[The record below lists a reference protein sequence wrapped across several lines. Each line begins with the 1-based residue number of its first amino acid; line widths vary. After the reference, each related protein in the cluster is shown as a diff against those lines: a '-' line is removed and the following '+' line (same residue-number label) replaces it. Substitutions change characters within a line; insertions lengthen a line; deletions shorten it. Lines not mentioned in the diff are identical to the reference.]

1 MTFISYA
8 QNYEDVMLYR
18 ALKDIPHGFYID
30 VGANDPTENSVTKAF
45 YKRGWRGIN
54 IEPIPEC
61 IQKFYDER
69 LRDVN
74 LPVAVGNYSGESV
87 IHHVVGA
94 SGLSTHDFSIA
105 KEFTKQFNCSLKKI
119 TVPIR
124 TLDSICEEHKIS
136 QIHFLKIDVEGAEK
150 SVLEGFSLTHLRPW
164 IIVIESTEPTKPIPT
179 HHAWE
184 DLLIQRNYQFVY
196 FDGLNRFYI
205 ATEQLHLASAFN
217 APPNYFDNFKRV
229 EVEILENKIKEYEI
243 AFLRQQRLKILIK
256 KALFF
261 LRPQGL
267 KLLIKKVLFIVYKTG
282 RRIPIAASF
291 INSILGFF
299 PSFKAK
305 LQNIIAWEMKKL
317 PLTQTALVPE
327 WLQSISLLLNKETND
342 GDKQILLEV
351 SNIMIDD
358 GKTGIHR
365 VVRSLISY
373 FAHENPANHRIEPVY
388 FDEKGNLCYARTLLF
403 GNKSTKDSLLEFR
416 NEDILFFLDLNLNIS
431 LIKSKI
437 EKLKNHKIKL
447 YFLVYDILPLQH
459 PEWFPDEISEPFEK
473 WFQFILNE
481 ADGMIC
487 ISQSVINDIENFLKD
502 HNLKKSDKLKLD
514 YFHLGAD
521 IEHCLASK
529 GFIKD
534 YNQLKAAFASRPS
547 FLIVSCIAP
556 RKGHEQTL
564 AAFEHLWALG
574 VDVNLIIIGRPVF
587 ENKLDQFIKILSSHP
602 ERNKRLFW
610 YDNVSDEMLID
621 CYKQTTAVLIPS
633 EGEGFGIPL
642 IEAAKHGAPLIVRD
656 LPVFREIVKGDYVS
670 YFTGKSPLDLA
681 NAIQEWLLLFKNQTV
696 PESKH
701 IRWQTWSE
709 SAKQLL
715 SIILNDNWHPIPK
728 DQ

>member
-8 QNYEDVMLYR
+8 QNYEDVILYR

-69 LRDVN
+69 LRDIN

-105 KEFTKQFNCSLKKI
+105 KEFTKQFNCDLKKI

-124 TLDSICEEHKIS
+124 TLDSICEEHKIN

-164 IIVIESTEPTKPIPT
+164 IIVIESTEPAKPIQT

-184 DLLIQRNYQFVY
+184 NLLIQCNYQFVY
-196 FDGLNRFYI
+196 FDGLNRFYV
-205 ATEQLHLASAFN
+205 AKEQSHLASAFN
-217 APPNYFDNFKRV
+217 SPPNFFDYFKRV
-229 EVEILENKIKEYEI
+229 EVEILENRIKELSNEI
-243 AFLRQQRLKILIK
+243 ALLKQQGLKILIK
-256 KALFF
+256 KTLVI
-261 LRPQGL
+261 LYRIGHH
-267 KLLIKKVLFIVYKTG
+267 
-282 RRIPIAASF
+282 IPIATFF
-291 INSILGFF
+291 INSILGLF
-299 PSFKAK
+299 PSFKTK
-305 LQNIIAWEMKKL
+305 LQNIIAWEEKKL
-317 PLTQTALVPE
+317 PLTKTALVPE
-327 WLQSISLLLNKETND
+327 WLQSISPLLNKERND
-342 GDKQILLEV
+342 KDKQLLLEV

-365 VVRSLISY
+365 VVRSLVSY
-373 FAHENPANHRIEPVY
+373 FAHENPANHSIEPVY
-388 FDEKGNLCYARTLLF
+388 FDDKGNLCYARTLLRSK
-403 GNKSTKDSLLEFR
+403 KSAKHSSVEFR

-487 ISQSVINDIENFLKD
+487 ISQSVINDIENFLKE
-502 HNLKKSDKLKLD
+502 HNLKKSDKLKLA

-529 GFIKD
+529 GFISD

-574 VDVNLIIIGRPVF
+574 IDVNLIIIGRPVF
-587 ENKLDQFIKILSSHP
+587 EMKLDQFIKSLSSHP

-656 LPVFREIVKGDYVS
+656 LPVFREIVKGDYVL
-670 YFTGKSPLDLA
+670 YFSGKSSLDLA
-681 NAIQEWLLLFKNQTV
+681 NAVQKWLVLFKNQTI
-696 PESKH
+696 PQSKY
-701 IRWQTWSE
+701 IQWQTWSE

-715 SIILNDNWHPIPK
+715 SIMINDNWHYVPK
-728 DQ
+728 HYQ